1 MPQITIDINKDTLA
15 ALALGAMQDGITVNE
30 YISTCV
36 SELAKVIEDQV
47 ENPIEEAAAI
57 VTEDPPSPQHVVE
70 DTSGVTPSPEKAG
83 GPGAPLYNKRD
94 TKWTI

>member
-1 MPQITIDINKDTLA
+1 MPQIIIDINKDTLA

-36 SELAKVIEDQV
+36 AELAKVVEDQV
-47 ENPIEEAAAI
+47 ENPVEEFTGE
-57 VTEDPPSPQHVVE
+57 VTEEPPTPQPIVE
-70 DTSGVTPSPEKAG
+70 DTTGVTPAPEKAG